1 MLNFTTN
8 TDMNKKFV
16 DVFE

>member
-8 TDMNKKFV
+8 QMI
-16 DVFE
+16 